1 MLNHRGRGARFVGLK
16 MAMNL
21 AHHLLISSAI
31 DCYAVGRY
39 AVFAGLNPTAG
50 NLLHHAVELCLK
62 GALAKK
68 GKSTDYLKKLRHGLP
83 RIWKEFKAQYPE
95 DLGSFDPII
104 RGLHRFEEIRYPDE
118 IAAQG
123 VLPEIGRGKRPPP
136 SEPSSL
142 PAKVPSYRL
151 YLGEIDELINKV
163 LAVASINPA
172 DYASTLLPEARKY
185 LVEEND
191 ALKFG

>member
-1 MLNHRGRGARFVGLK
+1 MQGRRF
-16 MAMNL
+16 
-21 AHHLLISSAI
+21 SEQ
-31 DCYAVGRY
+31 C
-39 AVFAGLNPTAG
+39 
-50 NLLHHAVELCLK
+50 
-62 GALAKK
+62 
-68 GKSTDYLKKLRHGLP
+68 
-83 RIWKEFKAQYPE
+83 
-95 DLGSFDPII
+95 GSFDPII
-104 RGLHRFEEIRYPDE
+104 RGLHQFEEIRYPDQ

-151 YLGEIDELINKV
+151 YLGEIDELISKV

-191 ALKFG
+191 ALKLG

>member
-1 MLNHRGRGARFVGLK
+1 MRLK
-16 MAMNL
+16 MEMDL
-21 AHHLLISSAI
+21 THHLLIRSAI

-50 NLLHHAVELCLK
+50 NLLHHAVEMCLK

-68 GKSTDYLKKLRHGLP
+68 GNSTDDLKKLRHGLP
-83 RIWKEFKAQYPE
+83 RIWKEFKAQYSH

-104 RGLHRFEEIRYPDE
+104 RGLHQFEEIRYPDQ

-123 VLPEIGRGKRPPP
+123 MSSEIGRGKRPPL
-136 SEPSSL
+136 SEPPSL
-142 PAKVPSYRL
+142 PTKVPSDRL
-151 YLGEIDELINKV
+151 YLGEIDELISNV
-163 LAVASINPA
+163 LAVASINPP

-185 LVEEND
+185 LVEDND
-191 ALKFG
+191 VLKFG

>member
-1 MLNHRGRGARFVGLK
+1 

-21 AHHLLISSAI
+21 AHHLLIRSGI

-50 NLLHHAVELCLK
+50 NLLHHAVEMCLK

-68 GKSTDYLKKLRHGLP
+68 GKSTDDLKKLRHGLP
-83 RIWKEFKAQYPE
+83 RIWKEFKAQHPH
-95 DLGSFDPII
+95 DLNSFDPII
-104 RGLHRFEEIRYPDE
+104 RGLHHFEEIRYPDQ

-142 PAKVPSYRL
+142 PTKVASYRL
-151 YLGEIDELINKV
+151 SLGEIDELISKV
-163 LAVASINPA
+163 LAVASFNPTA
-172 DYASTLLPEARKY
+172 YAGTLFPEARKY
-185 LVEEND
+185 LIEENN
-191 ALKFG
+191 ALKFE